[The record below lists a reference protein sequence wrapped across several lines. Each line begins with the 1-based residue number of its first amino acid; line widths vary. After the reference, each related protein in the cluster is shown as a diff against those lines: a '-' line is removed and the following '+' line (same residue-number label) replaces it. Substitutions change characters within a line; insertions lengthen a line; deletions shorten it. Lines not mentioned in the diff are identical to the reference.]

1 MNYGGGR
8 CGQEEVPSE
17 FRSCVQ
23 QEARGPDSSLT
34 PASAAAGPVLAAAA
48 PRAAAAAKTRRR
60 RSLLAEQLNGAA
72 PAQAPMATARSFVG
86 FTSPFDFWYGLVA
99 AAYGTDGPYHGLRAN
114 VPFWRVDGVHHDEF
128 SMNYIMIG
136 YTLDRS
142 YIPRPGAEP
151 PAKLTNQI
159 IVGLVAWPALYGDS
173 LPRLF
178 VYHTNDGGVN
188 HHCYNHE
195 CGGFTLT
202 NNKYALGCSWSGPGS
217 EVGGERRSITLGI
230 HRDDAKLIWWVSVM
244 DVDIGYYS
252 EEAFD
257 TAFPEGSYVEMG
269 GRVLNTRPGGKHTR
283 TPMGN
288 GMPAC
293 AGSRFAATIFE
304 YLGVNAGGQ
313 LFLDAPDRTVTTT
326 PGCYGAKPI
335 GFSAGRAGYV
345 VAYGGPGGIYCDQPC
360 C

>member
-1 MNYGGGR
+1 MGVCLFMRAMAVVLLIAATGAVRALVQHTIEVMKPGRSMKEIIVRSDIASSPRQERLQTWRKHGR
-8 CGQEEVPSE
+8 CPGGTVPIRRASPNANTDAI
-17 FRSCVQ
+17 S
-23 QEARGPDSSLT
+23 ALHKRGH
-34 PASAAAGPVLAAAA
+34 
-48 PRAAAAAKTRRR
+48 R
-60 RSLLAEQLNGAA
+60 E
-72 PAQAPMATARSFVG
+72 
-86 FTSPFDFWYGLVA
+86 VA

-114 VPFWRVDGVHHDEF
+114 VPYWRVDGVHHDEF

-159 IVGLVAWPALYGDS
+159 IVGLV
-173 LPRLF
+173 
-178 VYHTNDGGVN
+178 NDGGVN

-252 EEAFD
+252 EDAFD

-283 TPMGN
+283 TPMDN